1 MARNDKRRKAR
12 VNKDAM
18 IIWLLIIIIFS
29 LTIYILFSKID
40 SKDDITR
47 KNFLITMQTAQARLS
62 SYVSETLKDTFG
74 LYTETE
80 ILSGKVIVEQTDD
93 KKDDSKETEDEATDN
108 LIKDNEGNALTGII
122 DIEKNYGNDENPVY
136 KINKVD
142 FQKVLNVSLDSFN
155 GVEFYVSNGSII
167 KVDFEFSKPDW
178 WNDDFDAYNIK

>member
-47 KNFLITMQTAQARLS
+47 KNFLITMQTAQAKLS

-80 ILSGKVIVEQTDD
+80 ILSGRSLCRE
-93 KKDDSKETEDEATDN
+93 SR
-108 LIKDNEGNALTGII
+108 GN
-122 DIEKNYGNDENPVY
+122 IE
-136 KINKVD
+136 
-142 FQKVLNVSLDSFN
+142 
-155 GVEFYVSNGSII
+155 
-167 KVDFEFSKPDW
+167 
-178 WNDDFDAYNIK
+178 